1 MAKYKESPKGQ
12 VTYTE
17 AYVELITEHI
27 NLDNTV
33 RVNLPELISH
43 LKVVKGLRASEI
55 GHLLGVSPSLV
66 ALWETT
72 NENKPGIKVEM
83 AALRRITVGGKH
95 VSLTDS
101 PETIMM
107 NYASLHSQGAHC
119 DGKLHDVG
127 LDGSEWTYYDAT

>member
-1 MAKYKESPKGQ
+1 MAKHKESPKSQ
-12 VTYTE
+12 VAYTE

-33 RVNLPELISH
+33 QMGLQELLYRLSRD
-43 LKVVKGLRASEI
+43 LRYSEL

-66 ALWETT
+66 ALWRAIGET
-72 NENKPGIKVEM
+72 KPGIKVEM
-83 AALRRITVGGKH
+83 AVLRRITIDGKH